1 MKILAL
7 SSDYPPTRGGIA
19 RLSWQTS
26 LALAEHH
33 EVCVIAATSDF
44 EAARAFDERQPFRT
58 RRIPATLFVRELASA
73 WAIWHEARRFKPDVV
88 WSAIWFPEATLASY
102 LVSPSIPHT
111 FSAYAAEFIPSTV
124 TWRQRVKS
132 LLRFELERQ
141 LHRVDQIF
149 ALSSYS
155 REHLLKL
162 GAPESKI
169 RVIPGGVGEEWFQV
183 VPELAPTRPPTLLTV
198 ARLDANK
205 GHDTVI
211 RALPALRQA
220 FPDLRYVIIGPAT
233 PYLET
238 LRELA
243 RQLGVGEA
251 VEYRGVVSDAELK
264 QAYREADLFVMIS
277 RETEGYVEGFGL
289 AFLEAAAAGL
299 PSVAGRSGGI
309 PDAVE
314 DGVSGILVDPLSPED
329 VARGVRTLLED
340 RELLQKMGQQGRQR
354 AWEHFRWGNVASM
367 LTRAFQEMTGA

>member
-1 MKILAL
+1 M

-19 RLSWQTS
+19 RLSWQTA
-26 LALAEHH
+26 LALAQEH
-33 EVCVIAATSDF
+33 EVCVVAATSDF
-44 EAARAFDERQPFRT
+44 EEARAFDARQPFRT
-58 RRIPATLFVRELASA
+58 RRIPATLLLRELTSA

-102 LVSPSIPHT
+102 LVSPRIPHA

-124 TWRQRVKS
+124 NWRKRVKN

-141 LHRVDQIF
+141 LRRSDQIF

-155 REHLLKL
+155 RAHLLKL
-162 GAPESKI
+162 GAPEDRI
-169 RVIPGGVGEEWFQV
+169 RIIPGGVGDEWFQV
-183 VPELAPTRPPTLLTV
+183 VPEVSPERAPTLLTV
-198 ARLDANK
+198 ARLDPNK

-211 RALPALRQA
+211 RALPALRQV

-243 RQLGVGEA
+243 RQLGVGQA
-251 VEYRGVVSDAELK
+251 VEYRGTVSDAELK

-289 AFLEAAAAGL
+289 TFLEAAAAGL

-314 DGVSGILVDPLSPED
+314 DGVSGLLVDPLSPED

-340 RELLQKMGQQGRQR
+340 RELLQRMGHQGRQR
-354 AWEHFRWGNVASM
+354 AWDQFRWGNVAAM
-367 LTRAFQEMTGA
+367 LTRAFQELGAS